1 MFYCQLWQ
9 RNKALPQ
16 GIKETNTGKRTLLT
30 TVAEKQGTST
40 GIKETNTGSRALL
53 TAVAEKQGTSTGI
66 KETNT
71 GTRAL
76 LTAVLT
82 PECIQLQRSMDGRAT
97 GEAIVCFPSRVEAE
111 RAVLE
116 KNRQHIGNRYIELY
130 LI

>member
-1 MFYCQLWQ
+1 MVRIRGQFNEWAKIGSIHKLD
-9 RNKALPQ
+9 KF
-16 GIKETNTGKRTLLT
+16 TNG
-30 TVAEKQGTST
+30 
-40 GIKETNTGSRALL
+40 
-53 TAVAEKQGTSTGI
+53 
-66 KETNT
+66 
-71 GTRAL
+71 
-76 LTAVLT
+76 LT

>member
-1 MFYCQLWQ
+1 MHIIYFSIPYKL
-9 RNKALPQ
+9 
-16 GIKETNTGKRTLLT
+16 TYGKDRHNI
-30 TVAEKQGTST
+30 QFP
-40 GIKETNTGSRALL
+40 
-53 TAVAEKQGTSTGI
+53 
-66 KETNT
+66 
-71 GTRAL
+71 
-76 LTAVLT
+76 LT